1 MDGKP
6 LYEYA
11 RAGKPLPRPI
21 QARQVTV
28 HSLELVD
35 WQEAAPPSS
44 STEDEKS
51 SSASSSGHRYKW
63 PEKRLDA
70 EASAAMEGIRKLIA
84 ESGSEVPPASIDPTQ
99 PPLENPSSTSAPTPD
114 LDAGPAKVEATP
126 STTTAETAK
135 LETEP
140 RRTPPVFTLKMTV
153 SSGTYVRSIV
163 HDLAHAVG
171 SAAHVVSLTRTR
183 QGDFAVGPDYL
194 TTQGR
199 SQAGASSSEA
209 DADADADA
217 NVTIEVAETTKDTS
231 VADITVDEATA
242 RSGEVS
248 SSLAASGTDAT
259 VDLRIPSTESAS
271 KAGAAHPTD
280 TEVDVLAGDCISW
293 DVFQRAM
300 KVREDNPNYEVP
312 EGQREE
318 WEDVMLAKL
327 QALET

>member
-21 QARQVTV
+21 QARKVTV

-35 WQEAAPPSS
+35 WQEAAPSS
-44 STEDEKS
+44 NSTEDAES

-70 EASAAMEGIRKLIA
+70 EASAAMEGVLKLIA
-84 ESGSEVPPASIDPTQ
+84 ESGSELPPASIDSAQ
-99 PPLENPSSTSAPTPD
+99 APLESSSSTSAPA
-114 LDAGPAKVEATP
+114 LDANADPAKTDATP
-126 STTTAETAK
+126 SATTADTAK
-135 LETEP
+135 SGPEP

-183 QGDFAVGPDYL
+183 QGDFAVGPNYL

-199 SQAGASSSEA
+199 SHEGASISEA
-209 DADADADA
+209 DADVNATS
-217 NVTIEVAETTKDTS
+217 NVAESANETS
-231 VADITVDEATA
+231 VADVVNVDGAPAGSVEP
-242 RSGEVS
+242 S
-248 SSLAASGTDAT
+248 SSLVAPGTAT
-259 VDLRIPSTESAS
+259 VVESRTLNTDSAS
-271 KAGAAHPTD
+271 TPGADRPID
-280 TEVDVLAGDCISW
+280 TKVDTLAGDCISW
-293 DVFQRAM
+293 EVFQQAM
-300 KVREDNPNYEVP
+300 KVREENPDYEVP
-312 EGQREE
+312 EGLREE
-318 WEDVMLAKL
+318 WEDAMLAKI
-327 QALET
+327 QVLET